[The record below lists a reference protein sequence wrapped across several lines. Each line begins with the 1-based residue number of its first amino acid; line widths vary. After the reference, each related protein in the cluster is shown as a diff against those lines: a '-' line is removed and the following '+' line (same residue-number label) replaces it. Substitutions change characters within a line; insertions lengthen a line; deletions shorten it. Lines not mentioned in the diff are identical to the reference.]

1 MGISEYPYHIAIIP
15 DGNRRFAKRLMLQPW
30 KGHEWGAEKLKNVL
44 DWCIETGT
52 KVITFYS
59 LSLENI
65 GKRPKMEIDYIYD
78 VFRKEMKDIIENS
91 ENHVHKNETRVTC
104 FGDFSVLPD
113 DIVDLI
119 NKVTEKTKN
128 YKKYYLNLAIAYGGK
143 QEVFLAVRKIA
154 EGVMKGDIRA
164 DDINNES
171 ITENLQ
177 TSSFPDPDM
186 IIRTG
191 GEKRL
196 SNFLPLQSA
205 YSELFF
211 IDTLWPELSE
221 EEFRSSVKEYSERK
235 RRFGA

>member
-1 MGISEYPYHIAIIP
+1 MGASKYPYHIAIIP

-30 KGHEWGAEKLKNVL
+30 KGHEWGAEKLKKVL
-44 DWCIETGT
+44 DWCKETGT
-52 KVITFYS
+52 KMITFYS

-65 GKRPKMEIDYIYD
+65 ERRPKKEINYIYD
-78 VFRKEMKDIIENS
+78 IFRKEMKDIIVND
-91 ENHVHKNETRVTC
+91 NNYAHKNKARISC
-104 FGDFSVLPD
+104 FGNFDVLPE

-119 NKVTEKTKN
+119 NRVEERTKSYN
-128 YKKYYLNLAIAYGGK
+128 DYYLNLAIAYGGK
-143 QEVFLAVRKIA
+143 QEVVDAVQKIA
-154 EGVMKGDIRA
+154 EKISKGDIEA
-164 DDINNES
+164 GEIDETQIINNLH
-171 ITENLQ
+171 TNG
-177 TSSFPDPDM
+177 FPDPDM

-211 IDTLWPELSE
+211 IDTLWPEMTE
-221 EEFRSSVKEYSERK
+221 KEFKNAVKEYSERK